1 MNGGNVM
8 NMKYAVEQSAIAQ
21 ACPDNKIED
30 VWEVVRTMELPQS
43 QKHLDNDVF
52 YAMRELGLAR

>member
-1 MNGGNVM
+1 M
-8 NMKYAVEQSAIAQ
+8 NMQLAVEQSAIAQ
-21 ACPDNKIED
+21 SCPEDRVDD
-30 VWEVVRTMELPQS
+30 VWQFVRRLEYPQS